1 MKFLFI
7 FLFLAAE
14 EIRKW
19 KFFSTFDSKQ
29 TIFHYSLTSLM
40 IPSRIEM
47 IILGIFL
54 KFGGKELRIKI
65 A

>member
-1 MKFLFI
+1 
-7 FLFLAAE
+7 
-14 EIRKW
+14 
-19 KFFSTFDSKQ
+19 
-29 TIFHYSLTSLM
+29 M

-65 A
+65 AWINLGKKDFDSALRAVGIFGNEQVVDWMFAFFFFFF